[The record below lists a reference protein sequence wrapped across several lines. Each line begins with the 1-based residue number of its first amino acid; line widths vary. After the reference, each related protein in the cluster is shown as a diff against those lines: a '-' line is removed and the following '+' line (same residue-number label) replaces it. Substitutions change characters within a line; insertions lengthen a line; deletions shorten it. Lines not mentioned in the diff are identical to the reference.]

1 LANFYLNLLLLGSG
15 KTTLIQ
21 YILQSP
27 DHGKRIAVI
36 ENEFGGDGLNIES
49 MIARDGAQSLTD
61 LIELPNGCV
70 CCTVKD
76 NLVKT
81 LETLLDKRNDLD
93 YILIESSGMANPGP
107 IATIFWLDDA
117 LESRLRLDGVIT
129 LVDAMHISQQLQ
141 ETEEAEQQIAYA
153 DRVLLNKID
162 LVDDKKQQQVLD
174 TIRAINPTVP
184 IRTTTYSQV
193 PELDWILDSNCFG
206 RAMDVD
212 QAAGPTATDN
222 QSSGPPTLNSGFC
235 MPVAPSPLAASS
247 HKHTT
252 AVATVSFNC
261 PGTVDLQK
269 INSWLA
275 SILWPNQDEKDKVLR
290 ARLESKEVPTHK
302 RKAETTTMQLFRV
315 KGILS
320 VKHSNLEEED
330 QPFVDGSSAVDTR
343 RFIVQA
349 VYDLWE
355 INPASEDLSWDAGEE
370 RSCKLVI
377 IGRHLQHEELH
388 RGFQACMI

>member
-1 LANFYLNLLLLGSG
+1 
-15 KTTLIQ
+15 
-21 YILQSP
+21 
-27 DHGKRIAVI
+27 VI

-61 LIELPNGCV
+61 LIELSNGCV

-81 LETLLDKRNDLD
+81 LEALLDKRSDLD

-117 LESRLRLDGVIT
+117 LESRLRLDGVVT
-129 LVDAMHISQQLQ
+129 LVDANHISQQLQ

-153 DRVLLNKID
+153 DRVLLNKVD

-174 TIRAINPTVP
+174 TILAINPTVP
-184 IRTTTYSQV
+184 IRITTYSQV

-206 RAMDVD
+206 RAMYVD
-212 QAAGPTATDN
+212 QAAAVTGGAQP
-222 QSSGPPTLNSGFC
+222 SGPPTLNSGFC
-235 MPVAPSPLAASS
+235 MPVAPTPPAASS

-252 AVATVSFNC
+252 AVATVSLNC

-290 ARLESKEVPTHK
+290 ARLESTETPTHK
-302 RKAETTTMQLFRV
+302 RKAESTTMQLFRV

-330 QPFVDGSSAVDTR
+330 RPFVHDITSAVDAR

-355 INPASEDLSWDAGEE
+355 IHPASEDLSWGTGEE

-377 IGRHLQHEELH
+377 IGRHLQQDELN
-388 RGFQACMI
+388 RGFQACII